1 MREQLAEG
9 AVVRMDRA
17 AALLRMVLDVDLR
30 RAVGTGD
37 ETSIRDDRERG
48 RRHLQEGDG
57 GYEEA
62 AQEGTSA
69 HWNRNIVRMV
79 T

>member
-1 MREQLAEG
+1 
-9 AVVRMDRA
+9 
-17 AALLRMVLDVDLR
+17 VDLR
-30 RAVGTGD
+30 RPVGTGD

-48 RRHLQEGDG
+48 RRHLQDADG

-62 AQEGTSA
+62 SQQGTSA
-69 HWNRNIVRMV
+69 HWNQNIVRMV

>member
-30 RAVGTGD
+30 RPVGTGD
-37 ETSIRDDRERG
+37 ETGIRDDRERG
-48 RRHLQEGDG
+48 RRHLHDGDG

-69 HWNRNIVRMV
+69 HWNQNIVRMV